1 MSGKTAIIL
10 SHADY
15 HRGDY
20 MFARQQSR
28 SLANLE
34 WESREKPLHSWAEIL
49 PTPLGVVLAAV
60 ALLQAIH

>member
-28 SLANLE
+28 TLASLE
-34 WESREKPLHSWAEIL
+34 WENREKPVHSWAEIL
-49 PTPLGVVLAAV
+49 PTVLGIAIAAI
-60 ALLQAIH
+60 ALLQVLH